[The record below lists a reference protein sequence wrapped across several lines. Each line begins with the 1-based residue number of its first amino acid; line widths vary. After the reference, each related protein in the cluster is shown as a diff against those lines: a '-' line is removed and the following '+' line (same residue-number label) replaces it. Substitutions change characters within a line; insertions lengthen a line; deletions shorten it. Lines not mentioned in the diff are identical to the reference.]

1 MTEEIK
7 APQLNFVRRLSG
19 VYFSPGE
26 TFADIG
32 RAAGVALPLI
42 LLLALTVGSALVTTV
57 KLPMEKFMN
66 EEVDRMVEEGRVSP
80 EQAEAQR
87 EQMAKIAPY
96 TRIITPV
103 TAAIFIVILTLAIA
117 GVAKLV
123 TMMMGIESRFAPL
136 WSVTIY
142 AFLAVSI
149 ISVTLFIFIL
159 FVKPVDEIDIRNPIG
174 SNVAAFLPLFG
185 VTGLPKFVTG
195 LLSYVDIF
203 YIWKL
208 ILLGIGYSAVST
220 RLSTTTA
227 VTVCGLSGLLFAIV
241 AAAWGA
247 MFS

>member
-7 APQLNFVRRLSG
+7 APQLRFIRRRSG

-149 ISVTLFIFIL
+149 ISVTLATPCNAAWPCCGTDSDHL
-159 FVKPVDEIDIRNPIG
+159 TSLPAHPGRLTLKPARQ
-174 SNVAAFLPLFG
+174 STRSAVAATLRRLMASPLP
-185 VTGLPKFVTG
+185 
-195 LLSYVDIF
+195 D
-203 YIWKL
+203 
-208 ILLGIGYSAVST
+208 
-220 RLSTTTA
+220 
-227 VTVCGLSGLLFAIV
+227 
-241 AAAWGA
+241 
-247 MFS
+247 